1 MIPTTDPRTSAIPQG
16 TQRARPVQP
25 LGRPGG
31 ARQPDTAHVEQ
42 LSAMVAYLRSLQ
54 EHYGADRRVN
64 DRIRDAAVRVQ
75 ALVHALRSAA
85 GDESAPGHAPSATW
99 SATPPAV
106 GDLETAFV
114 DWLADPVFANE
125 LRLDGCDG
133 PPTPMRQV
141 LDALCSSVRAL
152 PAEAAATLG
161 MPAGTTIGHAA
172 SELRLAVEHPAGPRC
187 RTYRA
192 AAYYLRGLDRLAV
205 ATAEAERTPR

>member
-1 MIPTTDPRTSAIPQG
+1 
-16 TQRARPVQP
+16 
-25 LGRPGG
+25 
-31 ARQPDTAHVEQ
+31 VEQ

-64 DRIRDAAVRVQ
+64 ERIRDAAVRVQ
-75 ALVHALRSAA
+75 ALAHALRSAT
-85 GDESAPGHAPSATW
+85 GVEMAPGHAPSATW
-99 SATPPAV
+99 SAAPPAV
-106 GDLETAFV
+106 ADLETAFV
-114 DWLADPVFANE
+114 NWLADPVFANE

-133 PPTPMRQV
+133 PPTPMRQA

-152 PAEAAATLG
+152 PGEAAATLG
-161 MPAGTTIGHAA
+161 MPAGTTIGHAV

-205 ATAEAERTPR
+205 ATAEADRALR